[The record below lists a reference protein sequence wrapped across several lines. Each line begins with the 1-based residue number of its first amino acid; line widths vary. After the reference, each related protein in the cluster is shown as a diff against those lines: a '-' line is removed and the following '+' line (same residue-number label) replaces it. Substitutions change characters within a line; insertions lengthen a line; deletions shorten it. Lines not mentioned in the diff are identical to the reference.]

1 MHHRK
6 GLRLRGRPM
15 SELLAIVSRDADY
28 YLMLSHIL
36 KEAGYRTTLVDIPS
50 EAVPTAEE
58 RDAAAIIVD
67 CQPGSQILS
76 DIAFS
81 LKERGLASEVTL
93 IALVAEKTAYLDILK
108 ANVDES
114 FTRPMRPERLL
125 SYLHGA
131 IGDSSDEAR
140 SRLLPIFDDMKLD
153 AEGRRVLV
161 RGTPINLSPIEFRL
175 LSALMGDAG
184 RVLSRTEL
192 IGIAWPQGAFVE
204 PRTVDVHIG
213 RLRRALRRAL
223 GRDVIRTVPKVGY
236 AIDIA

>member
-1 MHHRK
+1 
-6 GLRLRGRPM
+6 M
-15 SELLAIVSRDADY
+15 SGLLAIVSRDADY
-28 YLMLSHIL
+28 YLMLEHIL
-36 KEAGYRTTLVDIPS
+36 KEAGYKTILIDVPG
-50 EAVPTAEE
+50 EAVPTVEE

-81 LKERGLASEVTL
+81 LRERGLASEVTL
-93 IALVAEKTAYLDILK
+93 IALVAEKTAFLDILK

-114 FTRPMRPERLL
+114 FIRPLRPERLL
-125 SYLHGA
+125 SYLHNT
-131 IGDSSDEAR
+131 IGNSSGNTP
-140 SRLLPIFDDMKLD
+140 SRPPSVFDDMKLD

-161 RGTPINLSPIEFRL
+161 RGAPINLSPIEFRL

-184 RVLSRTEL
+184 RVLSRVEL

-213 RLRRALRRAL
+213 RLRRALKRAL

-236 AIDIA
+236 AMDIA

>member
-1 MHHRK
+1 
-6 GLRLRGRPM
+6 M

-28 YLMLSHIL
+28 YLMLEHIL
-36 KEAGYRTTLVDIPS
+36 KEAGYRTMLVDIPS
-50 EAVPTAEE
+50 EAVATAED

-67 CQPGSQILS
+67 CQPGSPILA
-76 DIAFS
+76 DIAS
-81 LKERGLASEVTL
+81 DLRERGRASDVTL
-93 IALVAEKTAYLDILK
+93 IALVAEKAAYLDILK

-114 FTRPMRPERLL
+114 FSRPMRPARLL

-131 IGDSSDEAR
+131 IGNSSSER
-140 SRLLPIFDDMKLD
+140 TSRPVAIFDDMKLD
-153 AEGRRVLV
+153 AGGRRVLV
-161 RGTPINLSPIEFRL
+161 RGAPVNLSPIDFHL

-184 RVLSRTEL
+184 RVLSRAEL
-192 IGIAWPQGAFVE
+192 IGAAWPKNAFVE

>member
-1 MHHRK
+1 
-6 GLRLRGRPM
+6 
-15 SELLAIVSRDADY
+15 
-28 YLMLSHIL
+28 MLID
-36 KEAGYRTTLVDIPS
+36 VPS
-50 EAVPTAEE
+50 EAVPTVEE
-58 RDAAAIIVD
+58 LDAAAIIVD

-76 DIAFS
+76 DIAAS

-131 IGDSSDEAR
+131 IGNSADNVPR
-140 SRLLPIFDDMKLD
+140 RLLPIFDDMKLD
-153 AEGRRVLV
+153 TKGRRVLV

-175 LSALMGDAG
+175 LSALMGDVG
-184 RVLSRTEL
+184 RVLSRVEL

-213 RLRRALRRAL
+213 RLRRALKRAL

-236 AIDIA
+236 AMNIV

>member
-1 MHHRK
+1 
-6 GLRLRGRPM
+6 M

-28 YLMLSHIL
+28 YLMLEHIL
-36 KEAGYRTTLVDIPS
+36 KEGGYRTMLIDVPS
-50 EAVPTAEE
+50 EAVPTVEE
-58 RDAAAIIVD
+58 LDAAAIIVD

-76 DIAFS
+76 DIAAS

-131 IGDSSDEAR
+131 IGNSADNVR
-140 SRLLPIFDDMKLD
+140 RRLLPIFDDMKLD
-153 AEGRRVLV
+153 TKGRRVLV

-175 LSALMGDAG
+175 LSALMGDVG
-184 RVLSRTEL
+184 RVLSRVEL

-213 RLRRALRRAL
+213 RLRRALKRAL

-236 AIDIA
+236 AMNIV